1 MSCMSCHDPHYP
13 PPAERRVSY
22 YREKCLAC
30 HTAAFGDK
38 HHADRPDCTACHMP
52 SSLSVDIS
60 HTEVTDHRI
69 QRRPELSPQLLQ
81 DSSSHRSTAP
91 NSSPQLIPF
100 PYSKEADDDAR
111 SRALAWQSLAENG
124 SRDAAAEADRWLHQ
138 AARQFPNDPAILSG
152 LAYVELSHAASDQAA
167 VNRARDL
174 YQKALAV
181 DPALIDAAANL
192 GVIEARSGHLQRA
205 IELWQSAFDRAP
217 GDSSIGMNLA
227 RTFCQSGKINEARS
241 SIQRVLRFNPD
252 LSSANKLL
260 QSLNADPPRCG
271 N

>member
-1 MSCMSCHDPHYP
+1 
-13 PPAERRVSY
+13 
-22 YREKCLAC
+22 
-30 HTAAFGDK
+30 
-38 HHADRPDCTACHMP
+38 
-52 SSLSVDIS
+52 
-60 HTEVTDHRI
+60 
-69 QRRPELSPQLLQ
+69 
-81 DSSSHRSTAP
+81 
-91 NSSPQLIPF
+91 
-100 PYSKEADDDAR
+100 
-111 SRALAWQSLAENG
+111 
-124 SRDAAAEADRWLHQ
+124 
-138 AARQFPNDPAILSG
+138 
-152 LAYVELSHAASDQAA
+152 
-167 VNRARDL
+167 
-174 YQKALAV
+174 
-181 DPALIDAAANL
+181 LIDAAANL